1 VVGLAVLVLAWAAL
15 EATAAAPGSADSLR
29 GEATELGAA
38 EQRALL
44 RLYAAETAAARAR
57 ADLERSKR
65 RLDAL
70 TARLQTTR
78 RHLAV
83 AQRSHAVAA
92 TRVSRAL
99 RALYLGGPPP
109 DALAVILSAESF
121 DDALDGVE
129 SLRLAVGRNHS
140 LALAVGSRSREL
152 RLTTNRLAA
161 TAASARKTQQRAIA
175 LAAELAGVVTRQEQ
189 YVASLRARRAI
200 TEERLS
206 ALQRRAEEAA
216 RRTRVVEAS
225 AAVRTTAASGSAGSR
240 PTVDTG
246 ATAAPAAE
254 PPVSAAGDEG
264 ATAAEP
270 SGGSRLTV
278 ETTAYALRGTTASGL
293 PVGPGI
299 IAVDPNVIPLGTRVY
314 VPGYGEAVAADT
326 GSAVKGNIIDL
337 WMPSTSQALQWGRRT
352 VTITVYRS

>member
-1 VVGLAVLVLAWAAL
+1 
-15 EATAAAPGSADSLR
+15 
-29 GEATELGAA
+29 
-38 EQRALL
+38 
-44 RLYAAETAAARAR
+44 
-57 ADLERSKR
+57 
-65 RLDAL
+65 
-70 TARLQTTR
+70 
-78 RHLAV
+78 
-83 AQRSHAVAA
+83 
-92 TRVSRAL
+92 
-99 RALYLGGPPP
+99 
-109 DALAVILSAESF
+109 
-121 DDALDGVE
+121 
-129 SLRLAVGRNHS
+129 
-140 LALAVGSRSREL
+140 
-152 RLTTNRLAA
+152 
-161 TAASARKTQQRAIA
+161 
-175 LAAELAGVVTRQEQ
+175 VTRQEQ